1 MKKISVFILL
11 LAIVASL
18 ASCGNASE
26 SANNSPLPPDEA
38 LQSDYNSLLAEK
50 EALQSEYDAI
60 RAERDTLL
68 SINEKI
74 PATISGSFTATVQF
88 LIPDYVL
95 DDITPSVA
103 VVTSFQSHPFTVYLG
118 KDLASQ
124 VKVGESYKFEIEEKN
139 VSLTQEQFQTASTA
153 PEVVI
158 PLYNLQVISAVE
170 VKENGVDT
178 EGLVFIIGN

>member
-1 MKKISVFILL
+1 MKKISALMLL
-11 LAIVASL
+11 LAIVVSL

-38 LQSDYNSLLAEK
+38 LQSDYNFLLAEK
-50 EALQSEYDAI
+50 EALQAEYDAI

-68 SINEKI
+68 SKSEKKPVTIN
-74 PATISGSFTATVQF
+74 GSFTATVQL

-95 DDITPSVA
+95 DEVTPSVA

-124 VKVGESYKFEIEEKN
+124 VKAGESYKFEIEEKN
-139 VSLTQEQFQTASTA
+139 VSLTQEQIETASTA

-158 PLYNLQVISAVE
+158 PLYNLKVISVVE
-170 VKENGVDT
+170 VNENGVDT
-178 EGLVFIIGN
+178 EGLVFDS